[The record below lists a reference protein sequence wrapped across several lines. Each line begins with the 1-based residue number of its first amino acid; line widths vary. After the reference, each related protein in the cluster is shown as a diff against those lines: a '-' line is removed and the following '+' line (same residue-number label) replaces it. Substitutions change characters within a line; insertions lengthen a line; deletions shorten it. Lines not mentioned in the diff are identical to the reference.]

1 MGKYDGHSGISKLAS
16 VIERRITDSGTVPL
30 ILDFGEILPN
40 LSLKTNTFKVAIP
53 KGSYSICRGAHQGNK
68 DETFTIT
75 QTGETVLI
83 PESMRGVSPGDRVLV
98 AWVQSEAVVV
108 DIVQKS

>member
-1 MGKYDGHSGISKLAS
+1 MGKYDGNSGISKLAG
-16 VIERRITDSGTVPL
+16 VIGRRIAEYGEGPL
-30 ILDFGEILPN
+30 ILDFGEILSN
-40 LSLKTNTFKVAIP
+40 LSLKTNTFKIPLP

-68 DETFTIT
+68 DETLTIT

-83 PESMRGVSPGDRVLV
+83 PESMRGVKPGDRVLV